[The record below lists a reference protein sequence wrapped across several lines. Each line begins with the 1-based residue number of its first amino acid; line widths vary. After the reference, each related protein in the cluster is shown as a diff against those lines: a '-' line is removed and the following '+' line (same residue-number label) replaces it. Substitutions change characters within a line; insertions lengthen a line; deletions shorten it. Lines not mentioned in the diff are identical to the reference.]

1 MKDKRGGEGAWEFRV
16 MCCAFTRGGV
26 WKKGDEMLW
35 KREGG
40 RWRGNTNNREQRDG
54 VHLILGD
61 GKGG

>member
-35 KREGG
+35 KREG
-40 RWRGNTNNREQRDG
+40 E
-54 VHLILGD
+54 
-61 GKGG
+61 GGEEIQTIGSKETECV